1 MVNDTTT
8 TLETTTFALIQM
20 GCSDCYW
27 KVENGLK
34 ELPGVHQVNY
44 DRGKISFEVTFDPKK
59 NNRTRL
65 IKSVEDMGFRIK
77 GKHYETV
84 GVFEAIRLAFQRN
97 KAQKKTNTS
106 KSA

>member
-1 MVNDTTT
+1 MQNGATSI
-8 TLETTTFALIQM
+8 LETTSFSLVPM

-44 DRGKISFEVTFDPKK
+44 HREKISFDVTFDPNK
-59 NNRTRL
+59 NNRARL
-65 IKSVEDMGFRIK
+65 IKSVEEMGFRIK

-84 GVFEAIRLAFQRN
+84 GVFEAIRLAFKRN
-97 KAQKKTNTS
+97 KAQKKANTG
-106 KSA
+106 KPV